1 MRLQEL
7 GFEIRRARI
16 ERGLTQA
23 QLATAAG
30 LSRPTLNQLENGLF
44 PDLGVKKVLAILE
57 TLGLDLSVQPAPET
71 RRPDFIRMACTA
83 ANVSYKN
90 ALTENELIRALLAG
104 KLPADKRPHLR
115 TLLDEAAPELLNG
128 LVKEAGKWT
137 RPERVRKN
145 LAKFAHDIG
154 ATRRI
159 ENWLTTA

>member
-30 LSRPTLNQLENGLF
+30 LSRPTLNRLENGLF

-57 TLGLDLSVQPAPET
+57 TLALDLSVQPAPET

-83 ANVSYKN
+83 ANVSYKIP
-90 ALTENELIRALLAG
+90 LTEDELIHALIAG
-104 KLPADKRPHLR
+104 KLPVGKRPNLR
-115 TLLDEAAPELLNG
+115 TLLDEVAPEVLQG
-128 LVKEAGKWT
+128 LVGEARKWT
-137 RPERVRKN
+137 KPGRVERN
-145 LAKFAHDIG
+145 LEKIAHEIG

-159 ENWLTTA
+159 ANWLKID